1 VSERSALLLLGGAVL
16 GALHPRP
23 IPVVAALAVTAGAL
37 ALRRPLLV
45 VLAVAVLVSA
55 LGHRAVVGLAPPEGG
70 DVAATIT
77 LLTDPRPVL
86 GGLRVEARLG
96 DRRLD
101 VRARGATAADLAPRL
116 AGERL
121 RVRGALEPLPRRS
134 PWSDSRHLAGRL
146 RLLAVEGWAP
156 GDPLA
161 RAANAL
167 RRTLEAGA
175 AGLGDG
181 PRSLFTGLVI
191 GDDRAQPP
199 AMADDFR
206 GAGLTH
212 LLAVSGQN
220 VAFILA
226 VSAPVLRRLRL
237 WPRLLVGLCLIG
249 AFAAVTRFEPSVLRA
264 SAMVGLGLATTTIG
278 RPLSRLRVLALAGT
292 GLLVVDPLL
301 VRSVGFQLSAGATA
315 GIVLLAARLE
325 GALPGPTWLR
335 APLAVTLAAQLGVA
349 PALLAAFGPIPVA
362 SLPANLLAV
371 PAAGLV
377 MAWGLTGGLA
387 AGAVTALLP
396 HPAGAAVATALHL
409 PTRLLLA
416 WVAEVAARA
425 AALPVG
431 HLGGAHLLV
440 LAGACAVLVLARPVA
455 ADAAPDRAARRR
467 RAALA
472 VAVGAL
478 AAAAVAAQRPP
489 GLRQDLLPGVVRWH
503 AGSTEVVVL
512 GGVGGRVAVR
522 PADLLARLREAGVGA
537 VDLVV
542 VADASL
548 PPALLDDLR
557 SRHPVG
563 AVVRH
568 GGPWPE
574 ATGADL
580 LVAPAPAVP
589 TTVRVGGLAVHLTP
603 AGDRTVVEARRTP

>member
-1 VSERSALLLLGGAVL
+1 MTERGALVLLAGAVL

-23 IPVVAALAVTAGAL
+23 VPVLAAAGVAVGAL

-45 VLAVAVLVSA
+45 VAATTVLVSA
-55 LGHRAVVGLAPPEGG
+55 LGHRAITGLTPPEQT

-121 RVRGALEPLPRRS
+121 RVRGALGPLPR
-134 PWSDSRHLAGRL
+134 PTAWSESRHLAGRL
-146 RLLAVEGWAP
+146 RLHAVEGWAA
-156 GDPLA
+156 GDPLS
-161 RAANAL
+161 RAANGL
-167 RRTLEAGA
+167 RRTLETGA
-175 AGLGDG
+175 AGLGPG
-181 PRSLFTGLVI
+181 PRSLFTGLVV
-191 GDDRAQPP
+191 GDDRAQPA

-226 VSAPVLRRLRL
+226 VAAPVLRRLRL
-237 WPRLLVGLCLIG
+237 WPRLLVALGLVG
-249 AFAAVTRFEPSVLRA
+249 AFAVVTRFEPSVLRA
-264 SAMVGLGLATTTIG
+264 SAMVGLALTATTLG
-278 RPLSRLRVLALAGT
+278 RPLSRLRVLALAGA

-315 GIVLLAARLE
+315 GIVVLAGRLE
-325 GALPGPTWLR
+325 GALPGPPWLR
-335 APLAVTLAAQLGVA
+335 APLAVTVAAQLGVA
-349 PALLAAFGPIPVA
+349 PVLLAAFGPIPVA

-387 AGAVTALLP
+387 AGAAVAVLP
-396 HPAGAAVATALHL
+396 DGLGAAVALALHV

-425 AALPVG
+425 AALPLG
-431 HLGGAHLLV
+431 HLGGPHLVALGAASGVLV
-440 LAGACAVLVLARPVA
+440 RPAGAA
-455 ADAAPDRAARRR
+455 ALPERAPRRR
-467 RAALA
+467 LAALVVA
-472 VAVGAL
+472 VATL
-478 AAAAVAAQRPP
+478 AAAVAAAQRPP
-489 GLRQDLLPGVVRWH
+489 GLRQHLAPGLVRWH
-503 AGSTEVVVL
+503 AHDAEVLVL
-512 GGVGGRVAVR
+512 GGAGGRVVLR
-522 PADLLARLREAGVGA
+522 PAEALAALREAGVGA

-542 VADASL
+542 VADGHLPHSL
-548 PPALLDDLR
+548 LEAVR
-557 SRHPVG
+557 ARHPVG

-568 GGPWPE
+568 GGPWPGSDVE
-574 ATGADL
+574 AP
-580 LVAPAPAVP
+580 LVVPAPA
-589 TTVRVGGLAVHLTP
+589 TATVVRIGSLDLHLAP
-603 AGDRTVVEARRTP
+603 AGDRTVVEARRPP